1 MKFHTVKEQIW
12 TNQTSVTCTVLVM
25 VRMGKKHVKIN
36 FVLRSKTNSV
46 CTAVAFHNLKEKSFA
61 ADTKIDMTN

>member
-1 MKFHTVKEQIW
+1 
-12 TNQTSVTCTVLVM
+12 M